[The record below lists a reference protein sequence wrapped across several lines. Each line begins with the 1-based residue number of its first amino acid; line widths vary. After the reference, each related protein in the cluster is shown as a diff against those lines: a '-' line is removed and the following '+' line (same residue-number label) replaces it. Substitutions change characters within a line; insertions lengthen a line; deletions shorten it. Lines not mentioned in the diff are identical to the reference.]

1 MITGT
6 PLYEQINLLI
16 VDDIEANLI
25 LLKKILQPLGANLIL
40 ATSGASALQK
50 VANLDIALALIDV
63 RMSGMNGFE
72 LAVKLNEDRSG
83 EKVPI
88 IFITAN
94 DHNNEQLIKGYRAGA
109 VDYITKPIYN
119 NIILSKVSI
128 FLDLFNQKQK
138 ILKDAAELKKLAE
151 KLAST
156 NRDLRMSEQKYRNY
170 IENAPDGV
178 FIADENG
185 RYVEVNDAACRITG
199 YENSEL
205 LKMTIK
211 DILPEESLNKGLAY
225 FKRVVLTGK
234 STSDLLFVHKNGS
247 VRWLTIDAVKL
258 SDTRF
263 LGFAK
268 DITIRKKAEE
278 ELQNSLEQLHRLT
291 KHIEKIREDERVAI
305 ARDLHDDL
313 GQALTA
319 VRIDLGIIKHLV
331 SDAEV
336 VLKIMNVS
344 ALVGE
349 TIKTVQRLTAELRPQ
364 IIDDL
369 GLEAAIEWYTKEFA
383 QRNGIEVFIDI
394 DSSIFITPDAS
405 LNLFKIMQESL
416 TNIAR
421 HSKATQ
427 VDIGLNK
434 EDDFIVFWISDNGI
448 GIKENEIKSKNSFG
462 IIGMMERASL
472 LGGTLDF
479 CLDNDRGTLVKLLLP
494 T

>member
-1 MITGT
+1 MPHLPNI
-6 PLYEQINLLI
+6 LI
-16 VDDIEANLI
+16 VDDTIENLYY
-25 LLKKILQPLGANLIL
+25 LEVVLSKIKVNHIKAV
-40 ATSGASALQK
+40 SGFDALEK
-50 VANLDIALALIDV
+50 TKGIELALAIIDV
-63 RMSGMNGFE
+63 MMPEMDGYE
-72 LAVKLNEDRSG
+72 LAVKLNEERSG

-94 DHNNEQLIKGYRAGA
+94 YHNEEQVIKGYRAGA

-119 NIILSKVSI
+119 NILLSKINI

-156 NRDLRMSEQKYRNY
+156 NSALTISEQKYRNY

-178 FIADENG
+178 FIADETG

-205 LKMTIK
+205 LTMTIK
-211 DILPEESLNKGLAY
+211 DILPEESLNKGIAH
-225 FKRVVLTGK
+225 FNKVVLTGK
-234 STSDLLFVHKNGS
+234 STSDLPFIHKDGS
-247 VRWLTIDAVKL
+247 KRWWALEAVRL
-258 SDTRF
+258 SQTKF

-278 ELQNSLEQLHRLT
+278 ELQNSLEQLHQLT
-291 KHIEKIREDERVAI
+291 KHIEKVREDERVAI
-305 ARDLHDDL
+305 SRDLHDDL

-319 VRIDLGIIKHLV
+319 VKIDLGIIKHQV

-336 VLKIMNVS
+336 VLKIENVS

-349 TIKTVQRLTAELRPQ
+349 TIKTVQRLTAELRPH

-369 GLEAAIEWYTKEFA
+369 GLEAAIDWYTKEFA
-383 QRNGIEVFIDI
+383 QRNGIEVFLDI
-394 DSSIFITPDAS
+394 DSGIFISPDAS
-405 LNLFKIMQESL
+405 LTLFRIMQESL

-421 HSKATQ
+421 HSRATQ

-462 IIGMMERASL
+462 IIGMMERASS

-494 T
+494 IKNK